1 MKKIIALC
9 LLLCILCTC
18 LLSACARAKTPFE
31 TMNEAIQKT
40 QALDSMAATME
51 IEMNMVMEGM
61 TLSVPI
67 TAEIKAAGLKS
78 ENPVMSTAMSTSMM
92 GQKMEVD
99 VYQEGAWAYVTMEGM
114 SYKMDTSKAESEYD
128 FSGDMNAILQTLPED
143 LFKEIQLEKQDDG
156 SVSVTIP
163 IPEEMFTQIYGDLIA
178 NMNNTA
184 GLDTTLDIKI
194 EDAVVKI
201 TAAND
206 YISLY
211 EMEFTMSMEMQGI
224 AVKID
229 ATASIKYTNP
239 GAPVTV
245 TPPEGYQDF
254 EDLTP

>member
-1 MKKIIALC
+1 
-9 LLLCILCTC
+9 
-18 LLSACARAKTPFE
+18 
-31 TMNEAIQKT
+31 
-40 QALDSMAATME
+40 
-51 IEMNMVMEGM
+51 
-61 TLSVPI
+61 
-67 TAEIKAAGLKS
+67 
-78 ENPVMSTAMSTSMM
+78 
-92 GQKMEVD
+92 
-99 VYQEGAWAYVTMEGM
+99 
-114 SYKMDTSKAESEYD
+114 
-128 FSGDMNAILQTLPED
+128 
-143 LFKEIQLEKQDDG
+143 
-156 SVSVTIP
+156 
-163 IPEEMFTQIYGDLIA
+163 
-178 NMNNTA
+178 MNNTA

-239 GAPVTV
+239 GTPVTV